1 MKIRLVIEI
10 TGTKELVG
18 VEYLKLCDQ
27 SMDDAAPFHDNKGN
41 VISVTS
47 TYLRLINAVSNHLSE
62 SLTNGGITLDTENE
76 ETLEERYGEQ
86 RINEFFNSIFQKLAL
101 YGLSDYDL
109 IEIKIVPGGYAL
121 EVHLESKHA

>member
-1 MKIRLVIEI
+1 
-10 TGTKELVG
+10 
-18 VEYLKLCDQ
+18 
-27 SMDDAAPFHDNKGN
+27 MDDAAPFHNNKGN